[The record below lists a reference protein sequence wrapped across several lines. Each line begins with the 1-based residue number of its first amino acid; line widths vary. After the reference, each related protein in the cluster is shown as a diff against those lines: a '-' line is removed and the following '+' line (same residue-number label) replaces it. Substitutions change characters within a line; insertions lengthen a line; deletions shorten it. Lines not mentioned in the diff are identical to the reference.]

1 MAFSTVFKN
10 LRRNANFTQ
19 EEVAEALSVTP
30 QAVSRWECGSAMP
43 DISLIPK
50 ITYLFG
56 VTADYLLEIDVS
68 RVETEVQNILEST
81 SDAHNLGNRE
91 EVLRI
96 LREGLRKFPNHP
108 RLMASLASNLNMSI
122 RRNLS
127 EEERKARCD
136 EVSDLCE
143 YLLANSTDTDCR
155 YVAVTTLIYLLTD
168 SENAAF
174 LENGRERA
182 KELIDTLPSRYHCR
196 DEMGMTLL
204 TREEIFEQR
213 KKNVFRFFYDDLPFL
228 ILYMNENPNYTLDEQ
243 IAAFEHLR
251 RLYDAALPDDE
262 IYARSWHNNMFYETG
277 AELYRRKGDTEAM
290 LSCLRI
296 QRDEVIRFDKNR
308 YSDDRNAGTF
318 TLTSPLFRG
327 ITEKKGRVQTNMPC
341 SFSRNMYNRLNEK
354 DFAEY
359 RGNPEFEAILSALDE
374 SAKLY
379 E

>member
-10 LRRNANFTQ
+10 LRRNANLTQ

-43 DISLIPK
+43 DIALIPK

-68 RVETEVQNILEST
+68 RVETEVQTILEST
-81 SDAHNLGNRE
+81 SDAHNRGDRE

-108 RLMASLASNLNMSI
+108 RLTATLASNLNMSI
-122 RRNLS
+122 RRSLPD
-127 EEERKARCD
+127 EERKARCE
-136 EVSDLCE
+136 EVAALCE

-155 YVAVTTLIYLLTD
+155 YIASTTLIYLMTD
-168 SENAAF
+168 PDNAAF
-174 LENGRERA
+174 LENGREKA

-196 DEMGMTLL
+196 EEMQMNLM

-213 KKNVFRFFYDDLPFL
+213 KKNAFRFFYDDLPFL

-243 IAAFEHLR
+243 IAAFEHLCG
-251 RLYDAALPDDE
+251 LYNAALPDDE
-262 IYARSWHNNMFYETG
+262 IYTRSWHNNMFYETG
-277 AELYRRKGDTEAM
+277 AELYRRKGNTEAM
-290 LSCLRI
+290 LSCLRV
-296 QRDEVIRFDKNR
+296 QRDEVIRFDQNR
-308 YSDDRNAGTF
+308 YSEDHSAGTF
-318 TLTSPLFRG
+318 TLNSPLFRG
-327 ITEKKGRVQTNMPC
+327 ITEKKGRVQTSLSC
-341 SFSRNMYNRLNEK
+341 SFSREMHNRLTGK
-354 DFAEY
+354 DFAAY
-359 RGNPEFEAILSALDE
+359 RGNPDFESILTDLDI
-374 SAKLY
+374 SAKKY

>member
-1 MAFSTVFKN
+1 MSFSTIFKN
-10 LRRNANFTQ
+10 LRRSGNLTQ
-19 EEVAEALSVTP
+19 EDVAEALSVTP

-68 RVETEVQNILEST
+68 RTETEVQNILEST
-81 SDAHNLGNRE
+81 SDAHNLGDRE

-96 LREGLRKFPNHP
+96 LREGLKKFPNHP

-122 RRNLS
+122 RKSLP

-136 EVSDLCE
+136 EVAELCE
-143 YLLANSTDTDCR
+143 YLLANSTNTDSR

-168 SENAAF
+168 PDNAAF
-174 LENGRERA
+174 LENGHEKA

-196 DEMGMTLL
+196 DEMRMTLM

-213 KKNVFRFFYDDLPFL
+213 RKNAFRFFYDDLPFL

-243 IAAFEHLR
+243 IAAFEHLC

-262 IYARSWHNNMFYETG
+262 IYARSWHNNMFYEIG
-277 AELYRRKGDTEAM
+277 AKLYRRKGDTEAM
-290 LSCLRI
+290 LSCLRV
-296 QRDEVIRFDKNR
+296 QRDEVIRFDQNR
-308 YSDDRNAGTF
+308 YSEDHSSGTF
-318 TLTSPLFRG
+318 TLNSPLFRG
-327 ITEKKGRVQTNMPC
+327 ITEKKGRVQTNLPH
-341 SFSRNMYNRLNEK
+341 SFSREMYNQLTGT
-354 DFAEY
+354 DFSAY
-359 RGNPEFEAILSALDE
+359 RGNPEFETILADLDD
-374 SAKLY
+374 SAKKY

>member
-1 MAFSTVFKN
+1 MSFSTIFKN
-10 LRRNANFTQ
+10 LRRNANLTQ

-43 DISLIPK
+43 DIALIPK

-68 RVETEVQNILEST
+68 RVENDVQGILEST
-81 SDAHNLGNRE
+81 SDAHNLGDRE
-91 EVLRI
+91 EVIRI
-96 LREGLRKFPNHP
+96 LRDGLRKFPNHP
-108 RLMASLASNLNMSI
+108 RLMATLASNLNMNI
-122 RRNLS
+122 RKNLS
-127 EEERKARCD
+127 EEDRKVRCE
-136 EVSDLCE
+136 EVNDLCE

-168 SENAAF
+168 PDNAAF
-174 LENGRERA
+174 LGNGREKA
-182 KELIDTLPSRYHCR
+182 KELIRTLPSRYHCR
-196 DEMGMTLL
+196 EEMQMNLM

-213 KKNVFRFFYDDLPFL
+213 RKNAFRFFYDDLPFL

-243 IAAFEHLR
+243 LAAFEHLR

-262 IYARSWHNNMFYETG
+262 IYARSWHNNMFYEIG

-296 QRDEVIRFDKNR
+296 QRDEVIRFDRNR
-308 YSDDRNAGTF
+308 YSDDRSAGTF

-341 SFSRNMYNRLNEK
+341 SFSRDMHNQLNGK
-354 DFAEY
+354 NFVKY
-359 RGNPEFEAILSALDE
+359 RGNPEFEAILSSLEE
-374 SAKLY
+374 SAKQY

>member
-1 MAFSTVFKN
+1 MSFSTIFKN
-10 LRRNANFTQ
+10 LRRSRSLTQ
-19 EEVAEALSVTP
+19 EEIAEALSVTP

-43 DISLIPK
+43 DISMIPK

-68 RVETEVQNILEST
+68 RTETEVQNILEST
-81 SDAHNLGNRE
+81 ADAHNLGNRE

-96 LREGLRKFPNHP
+96 LREGLKKFPNHP

-122 RRNLS
+122 RKSLP

-136 EVSDLCE
+136 EVAGLCE
-143 YLLANSTDTDCR
+143 YLLENSTHTDSR

-168 SENAAF
+168 PDNAAF
-174 LENGRERA
+174 VENAREKA

-196 DEMGMTLL
+196 DEMRMSLM

-213 KKNVFRFFYDDLPFL
+213 RKNAFRFFFDDLPFL

-243 IAAFEHLR
+243 IAVFEHLC

-262 IYARSWHNNMFYETG
+262 IYARSWHNQMFYETG
-277 AELYRRKGDTEAM
+277 AKLYLRKGDTDAV
-290 LSCLRI
+290 LACLRVL
-296 QRDEVIRFDKNR
+296 RDEVIRFDENR
-308 YSDDRNAGTF
+308 YSEDRSAGTF
-318 TLTSPLFRG
+318 TLNSPLFRG
-327 ITEKKGRVQTNMPC
+327 ITEKKGHVQTNLPH
-341 SFSRNMYNRLNEK
+341 SFSRETHSLLLGE
-354 DFAEY
+354 DFAQF
-359 RGNPEFEAILSALDE
+359 RGNPEFEKILADLGASAQ
-374 SAKLY
+374 KY